1 MRTTCGSERS
11 VPARWIAIAIASTLL
26 TVVEFAAAL
35 DITSRPV
42 RELDGP
48 DSKRMR
54 LVLSGPIEPG
64 DAPKL
69 ERVLATLPLEQFDG
83 VVLHSPGGVSFEG
96 HRLGELLEHFLVR
109 VIVRAPF
116 RCASA
121 CFTMYAGAAMRGAHG
136 PPQPPT
142 LAVHRGSLHPDDA
155 ANLSTEKLER
165 LLAFEQDEKPRWLMA
180 RGVPPHI
187 VDHIVSGP
195 VVPIVV
201 LSQQDIDEIG
211 PRSPGYDAWIEAR
224 CPGSG
229 RVAAWTVREI
239 APQVVD
245 AQLAHAEE
253 RRQCETKRVDAER
266 RYRQSQL
273 QTVLDARDRR
283 DALRWPATVRRAGGA
298 IGGR

>member
-1 MRTTCGSERS
+1 MRITRGNGRS
-11 VPARWIAIAIASTLL
+11 ALSQWIALAIAGTLL
-26 TVVEFAAAL
+26 TVVESAAAL

-48 DSKRMR
+48 GSTRMR
-54 LVLSGPIEPG
+54 LVLSGPVEAG
-64 DAPKL
+64 DAQKL
-69 ERVLATLPLEQFDG
+69 ERVFATLPLQQFDG
-83 VVLHSPGGVSFEG
+83 VVLHSPGGAGFEG

-136 PPQPPT
+136 PPQIPT
-142 LAVHRGSLHPDDA
+142 LAVHRGSMKPDDA
-155 ANLSTEKLER
+155 AKISTEELER
-165 LLAFEQDEKPRWLMA
+165 LLAFEQDEKPRWLIA

-187 VDHIVSGP
+187 VGHIVDG
-195 VVPIVV
+195 VVDPIVV
-201 LSQQDIDEIG
+201 LSQQDIDDIG
-211 PRSPGYDAWIEAR
+211 ARSPVYDTWIEAR

-229 RVAAWTVREI
+229 KVAAWTVREI
-239 APQVVD
+239 PPQVAD

-266 RYRQSQL
+266 RYRQLAL

-283 DALRWPATVRRAGGA
+283 DALRWRAVVPGAAVASPRR
-298 IGGR
+298 